1 MYESTL
7 VKTPSFWYGLKRP
20 ACSGGAKTIPAAN
33 ADSARSDRPPARRR
47 RERAGF
53 GRAGS
58 SRAGSGRP
66 GSGRRFGSVGEGL
79 EVIDRL
85 RSLRPADRTATR
97 ERAPASQIAGR
108 GSATFTGR
116 RKRELRHLGQV
127 GKN

>member
-53 GRAGS
+53 
-58 SRAGSGRP
+58 GRP